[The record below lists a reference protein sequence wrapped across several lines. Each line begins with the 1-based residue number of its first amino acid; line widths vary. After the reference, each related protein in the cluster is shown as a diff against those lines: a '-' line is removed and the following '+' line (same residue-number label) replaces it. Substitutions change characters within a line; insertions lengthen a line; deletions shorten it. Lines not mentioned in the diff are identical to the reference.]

1 MVTKTAGKPTGPKS
15 WWRGPRLAALRQRRG
30 LTQAALARKIN
41 GHVMTIS
48 RLERGAN
55 TPSIRLLQR
64 LAKALDVPITALL
77 GGP

>member
-1 MVTKTAGKPTGPKS
+1 MVIS
-15 WWRGPRLAALRQRRG
+15 WWRGTRLQRLRRQRG

-64 LAKALDVPITALL
+64 LAKALDVPVARLVE
-77 GGP
+77 

>member
-1 MVTKTAGKPTGPKS
+1 MVST
-15 WWRGPRLAALRQRRG
+15 WWHPARLRRLRRQRG

-55 TPSIRLLQR
+55 APSIRLLQR
-64 LAKALDVPITALL
+64 LAKALDVPVTRLL
-77 GGP
+77 E